1 MSTICK
7 SCGLPLWNDSQIC
20 DACSDNIKQQ
30 VKEEYKF
37 NRREKN
43 YQAIR
48 WTNVTLFWI
57 FYFLEVIFSELENGG
72 TPSVLA
78 VFITFWIARYF
89 ARNWYSKE
97 ENKVKSNFTK
107 IAVTTGIYLST
118 FIIKQLVVLI
128 LLNLIL

>member
-118 FIIKQLVVLI
+118 FIIKLLVVLI

>member
-1 MSTICK
+1 MSNICK
-7 SCGLPLWNDSQIC
+7 SCGLPVWNDSQIC

-89 ARNWYSKE
+89 ARKWYSKE

-118 FIIKQLVVLI
+118 FIIKLLVVLI